1 MNLNKII
8 IYIKNPFI
16 WIKTRYINLW
26 LKIVIKI
33 KRKLPVKKLIL
44 LPLLSTLAFADYTYY
59 KRRLKAY
66 TIIQNL

>member
-8 IYIKNPFI
+8 IYIKNP
-16 WIKTRYINLW
+16 
-26 LKIVIKI
+26 
-33 KRKLPVKKLIL
+33 